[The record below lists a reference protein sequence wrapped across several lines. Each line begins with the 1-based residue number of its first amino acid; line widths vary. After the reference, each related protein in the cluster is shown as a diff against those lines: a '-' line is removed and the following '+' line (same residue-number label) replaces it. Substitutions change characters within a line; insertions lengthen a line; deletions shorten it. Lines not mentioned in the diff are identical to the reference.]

1 MELFGR
7 FFRFS
12 EYLIGQR
19 RYQEQ
24 SPKKKVYL
32 YDYGGPGFPSAK
44 FENMVALELWRA
56 AANLKDSIGQCQPLV
71 VNITIVIGL

>member
-1 MELFGR
+1 MEFFGR
-7 FFRFS
+7 FFMVS
-12 EYLIGQR
+12 DISLDKEDIKSNLQ
-19 RYQEQ
+19 
-24 SPKKKVYL
+24 KKVYL
-32 YDYGGPGFPSAK
+32 YDYGGPGSPSAK